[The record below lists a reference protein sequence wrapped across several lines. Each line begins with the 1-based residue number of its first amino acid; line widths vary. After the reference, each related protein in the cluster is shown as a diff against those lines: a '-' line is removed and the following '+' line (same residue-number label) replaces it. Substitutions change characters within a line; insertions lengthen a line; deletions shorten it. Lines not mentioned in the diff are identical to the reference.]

1 MRGDGGGGR
10 GRRRRRGGGGGGGV
24 DGPINPPLEAVNKEY
39 CTHTHSLYIRG
50 EKLRTNFN

>member
-1 MRGDGGGGR
+1 MRGDGGE
-10 GRRRRRGGGGGGGV
+10 GGGGGGGV